1 MKFNDIK
8 SGTNINKWEFWS
20 KVYTKTGDVYSDLDA
35 FVHAVFGNTV
45 KSKSDVKKAERGVE
59 SKYPVFM
66 PDGSQIGTVS
76 HSVPLVISS
85 PEIKEIDYKKKRVQC
100 VYCEFPGKKD
110 PFGGR
115 LGGLFR
121 LQDIEAYYINKNVEK
136 IIGGVVTLD
145 DSNLKPNTAEKE
157 ALTALGTCFYVYLRY
172 KNVNWKDD
180 EQYTNAFVQYI
191 NCIKE
196 NVSSYEIEGVKI
208 DISLVNSGVG
218 NVENYIPSFKSKTF
232 EKKWYTTSVLTG
244 KFLYDK
250 VLKNILRTS
259 VQFGGS
265 FQIYMRES
273 FAIKEYIFKKLNPI
287 LSKLIVPMGG
297 DKWNPADMWIKTGKG
312 IKVLSD
318 YIDEVKKED
327 ILDNEK
333 IIKINYKM
341 LDLYSGIGNN
351 KLIPVS
357 LKKLGDNVNV
367 KVINDNREFSTRDPD
382 QMLDL
387 DVEYK
392 GIRVRG
398 DVNLYIDM
406 TATYKIGTK
415 VIKDDIQVVARP
427 FNNDRA
433 QLQVEKVVGASA
445 VFGKIGSGP
454 SQTLIQLNDSTAIRR
469 MNAYRKKFEMNLA
482 KELKE
487 KYNVTKKILLKPG
500 AKPGD
505 WIISGG
511 SAQTTDTKNIRNQIR
526 KLIREQNPK
535 IDGKTLE
542 ERTENLFTKI
552 ANEYI
557 KSIFRQVGVDV
568 QQPGRVE
575 ARMQSSEYAYVINS
589 SKKNRDG
596 ICEAIY
602 RYGTSQGVAIIK
614 RDSKKRKLIQKLTE
628 SSIHII
634 VY

>member
-1 MKFNDIK
+1 M
-8 SGTNINKWEFWS
+8 
-20 KVYTKTGDVYSDLDA
+20 
-35 FVHAVFGNTV
+35 
-45 KSKSDVKKAERGVE
+45 
-59 SKYPVFM
+59 
-66 PDGSQIGTVS
+66 
-76 HSVPLVISS
+76 
-85 PEIKEIDYKKKRVQC
+85 
-100 VYCEFPGKKD
+100 
-110 PFGGR
+110 
-115 LGGLFR
+115 
-121 LQDIEAYYINKNVEK
+121 
-136 IIGGVVTLD
+136 
-145 DSNLKPNTAEKE
+145 
-157 ALTALGTCFYVYLRY
+157 
-172 KNVNWKDD
+172 
-180 EQYTNAFVQYI
+180 
-191 NCIKE
+191 
-196 NVSSYEIEGVKI
+196 
-208 DISLVNSGVG
+208 
-218 NVENYIPSFKSKTF
+218 
-232 EKKWYTTSVLTG
+232 
-244 KFLYDK
+244 
-250 VLKNILRTS
+250 
-259 VQFGGS
+259 
-265 FQIYMRES
+265 
-273 FAIKEYIFKKLNPI
+273 
-287 LSKLIVPMGG
+287 
-297 DKWNPADMWIKTGKG
+297 
-312 IKVLSD
+312 
-318 YIDEVKKED
+318 
-327 ILDNEK
+327 
-333 IIKINYKM
+333 
-341 LDLYSGIGNN
+341 
-351 KLIPVS
+351 
-357 LKKLGDNVNV
+357 LKKLGENVNV